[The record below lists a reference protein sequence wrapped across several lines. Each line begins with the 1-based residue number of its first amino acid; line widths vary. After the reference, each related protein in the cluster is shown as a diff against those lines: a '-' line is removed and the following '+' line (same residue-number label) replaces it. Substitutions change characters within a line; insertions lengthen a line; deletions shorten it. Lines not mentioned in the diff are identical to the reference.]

1 MEIKLLAGKRD
12 TAREWEGLRGRESER
27 ERETARERV
36 AEIKCNSDKRLHDR
50 GLGRGSRRTPLPHAT
65 PSSSRW
71 HAAGLWAFERL
82 KQLPGPRRFSEA
94 QQPRADVHFV
104 CQ

>member
-1 MEIKLLAGKRD
+1 MEIKLQAGKRD
-12 TAREWEGLRGRESER
+12 TAREREGEKGRERER

-36 AEIKCNSDKRLHDR
+36 AEIKCNSDKPLHDG
-50 GLGRGSRRTPLPHAT
+50 GLGRGSRRTPVPHTT

-82 KQLPGPRRFSEA
+82 KQLPGPQCFSEA
-94 QQPRADVHFV
+94 QQLRADVHFV